1 MTTDKKHLQRD
12 RRRKRIRARVS
23 GTPTRPRISVFRSN
37 KYVFVQA
44 IDDTKGVTLASA
56 WSRTWKDMKLNEST
70 VEVGKDI
77 ATKLTSQ
84 NITEAVFDRGGFI
97 YTGNIAKVAEGI
109 RAGGIKM

>member
-1 MTTDKKHLQRD
+1 MTTNKKHVQRD
-12 RRRKRIRARVS
+12 RRRKRIRARIS
-23 GTPTRPRISVFRSN
+23 GTTERPRISVFRSN

-44 IDDTKGVTLASA
+44 IDDVKNVTLASA
-56 WSRTWKDMKLNEST
+56 WSRTWKDMPLKEST
-70 VEVGKDI
+70 IEVGKDI
-77 ATKLTSQ
+77 AQKLSTK